1 MLLMK
6 KEKEN
11 ERYEEIAELTHK
23 VGKPLRFEQDLVGL
37 AGD

>member
-11 ERYEEIAELTHK
+11 ERYEEVAELTHK
-23 VGKPLRFEQDLVGL
+23 VGKPLGFEPDLVGL
-37 AGD
+37 AGY